1 MRALHLEQRVDV
13 FHREHGLGNRNIH
26 ERSKLL
32 PGILLFD
39 GVTDDAFLHIVAHH
53 GGGELHPGEIPEIAV
68 DELDGLVQIQPYGRE
83 VAVPGQGKP
92 GGTGRNAAFGFRFH
106 GSFKKVVRGR
116 RPGAEIRMF
125 WERYPEAYPCR
136 GQQRS

>member
-13 FHREHGLGNRNIH
+13 FHREHGLGNHNIH

-53 GGGELHPGEIPEIAV
+53 GGGELHPGEAPEAAV
-68 DELDGLVQIQPYGRE
+68 DELHGLVEIQPHGGKLP
-83 VAVPGQGKP
+83 VARQGKP
-92 GGTGRNAAFGFRFH
+92 GGAGRDTAFHFLIH
-106 GSFKKVVRGR
+106 GGSISHF
-116 RPGAEIRMF
+116 
-125 WERYPEAYPCR
+125 
-136 GQQRS
+136 